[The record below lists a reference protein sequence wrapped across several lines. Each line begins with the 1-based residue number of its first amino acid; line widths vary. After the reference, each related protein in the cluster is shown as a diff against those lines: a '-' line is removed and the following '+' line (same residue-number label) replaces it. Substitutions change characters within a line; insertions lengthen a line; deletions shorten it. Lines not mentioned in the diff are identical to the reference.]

1 MDILFIDESEQIN
14 KEQKSHFVL
23 LGTIVSSEKLIPLE
37 RYIFRIREK
46 YKLDNLKKLRTD
58 RNIQPNQ
65 RLDISKEL
73 YDGLQDFNVTLIS
86 SIIGSLSMRKY
97 SKIFNYR
104 EAMTFII
111 ERFYFYLHHN
121 NKEGMIILDS
131 NTKDITKPIRKEIY
145 EYILSEEKRE
155 GKIRKRIYGPV
166 FFCED
171 QFSHVIQLSDLC
183 VAGLQRATWEM
194 LKKIENSN
202 DLKGREDELFQYN
215 PFIQMYWKYFLTYR
229 GRVSGAGIKYWN

>member
-1 MDILFIDESEQIN
+1 MEILFIDESEQIN

-23 LGTIVSSEKLIPLE
+23 LGTIVSSQNLIPLE
-37 RYIFRIREK
+37 RCLFKISEK
-46 YKLDNLKKLRTD
+46 YKLGNLKSLRTD
-58 RNIQPNQ
+58 RNIQLKD
-65 RLDISKEL
+65 RLLISQEL
-73 YDGLQDFNVTLIS
+73 YSSLQNFNVTLIS

-97 SKIFNYR
+97 SKINNYR
-104 EAMTFII
+104 EAMKFVI
-111 ERFYFYLHHN
+111 ERFYFYLHNN

-131 NTKDITKPIRKEIY
+131 NTREVTKPIRKDIY
-145 EYILSEEKRE
+145 EFILNEEKKE

-194 LKKIENSN
+194 LKKLENSN
-202 DLKGREDELFQYN
+202 DLKGNEDELINYN
-215 PFIQMYWKYFLTYR
+215 KFLKFYWEYFLKYR
-229 GRVSGAGIKYWN
+229 NRVSGAGIKYWN